1 MVNLDTSTR
10 SIVQAGTREG
20 RLAAQ
25 GARAGGRA
33 ARSAQRIT
41 VAGAVAKVFMWT
53 FLLCLAAVVIY
64 PLLWMVLNGFKS
76 NSELFGNPFALP
88 VELNWENYAKAWNAG
103 VSNYLTTSLIVTLTS
118 TVATVFI
125 SAWAAYGLTRVN
137 IPFNKVIVAVVL
149 GGLMLA
155 PAVALIPL
163 VKMFQSLGL
172 YNTMWALIILYT
184 AFRIPFTTFLIRA
197 YMIDLPREIDE
208 AAEMDG
214 ATRWRAFWTV
224 ILPMCKPIIVST
236 VILHILFAWN
246 EYLFA
251 MVFTSGA
258 GVQTL
263 PVGLT
268 SLMSKHG
275 TDYPVVFAGMVI
287 AAVPVVALFFICQ
300 RYFVKG
306 LADGIGK

>member
-1 MVNLDTSTR
+1 MVN
-10 SIVQAGTREG
+10 
-20 RLAAQ
+20 RL
-25 GARAGGRA
+25 
-33 ARSAQRIT
+33 S
-41 VAGAVAKVFMWT
+41 VAGVLGKVFMWT
-53 FLLCLAAVVIY
+53 FLLALVVVVIY
-64 PLLWMVLNGFKS
+64 PLAWMVLSGLKTNA
-76 NSELFGNPFALP
+76 EIFGNPFAMPL
-88 VELNWENYAKAWNAG
+88 EWRWENYAQAWNRG
-103 VSNYLTTSLIVTLTS
+103 VSDYVSMSVLVTVTS
-118 TVATVFI
+118 TIATVFI
-125 SAWAAYGLTRVN
+125 SAWAAYGLSRVE
-137 IPFNKVIVAVVL
+137 IPFSRTVLTLVL

-163 VKMFQSLGL
+163 VKMMQSLGL
-172 YNTMWALIILYT
+172 YNTFWALLILYT

-208 AAEMDG
+208 AAAVDG
-214 ATRWRAFWTV
+214 ASKWLTFWRV

-236 VILHILFAWN
+236 VILHVLFSWN

-268 SLMSKHG
+268 SLMAKHG

-287 AAVPVVALFFICQ
+287 AALPVVLMFFLGQ
-300 RYFVKG
+300 RYFIKG

>member
-1 MVNLDTSTR
+1 
-10 SIVQAGTREG
+10 
-20 RLAAQ
+20 
-25 GARAGGRA
+25 
-33 ARSAQRIT
+33 
-41 VAGAVAKVFMWT
+41 MWT
-53 FLLCLAAVVIY
+53 FLLGLVVVVVY
-64 PLLWMVLNGFKS
+64 PLLWMVLNGFKK
-76 NSELFGNPFALP
+76 NAELFGNPFALP
-88 VELNWENYAKAWNAG
+88 ISWDWQNYVNAWNRG
-103 VSNYLTTSLIVTLTS
+103 VSNYLMTSVLVTVTS
-118 TVATVFI
+118 TIATVFI

-137 IPFNKVIVAVVL
+137 IPFSKAIVTIIL

-155 PAVALIPL
+155 PAVALVPL

-172 YNTMWALIILYT
+172 YNTFWALLILYT

-208 AAEMDG
+208 AAEVDG
-214 ATRWRAFWTV
+214 ATKWTTFWQI

-251 MVFTSGA
+251 MVFTSGS

-287 AAVPVVALFFICQ
+287 AAIPVVLLFFIGQ